1 MKFDNFCKFA
11 GSDGVILVA
20 PNGKKWLCYGKTG
33 MLIPENKNVCG
44 NVANMP
50 DYLTELIYEAEYE
63 ACELTSAFV
72 PNPDS
77 KPSELMR
84 MFTGMHNTID
94 ISNKAF
100 GFIEKKDST
109 YIATYEDEETSYTAL
124 LVTDDY
130 NEDDLEF
137 KMIYIVKESK

>member
-20 PNGKKWLCYGKTG
+20 PNNEKWLFYHNVG

-44 NVANMP
+44 SVANMP
-50 DYLTELIYEAEYE
+50 DYFTELLYEAGYE
-63 ACELTSAFV
+63 ACELTSAYV
-72 PNPDS
+72 PSPDS

-84 MFTGMHNTID
+84 IFSGWHNTID

-100 GFIEKKDST
+100 GFIEKKDRT
-109 YIATYEDEETSYTAL
+109 YIATYEDEETIYTAL

-130 NEDDLEF
+130 DEDDLEF
-137 KMIYIVKESK
+137 KMI

>member
-20 PNGKKWLCYGKTG
+20 PNNEKWLFYHNVG

-44 NVANMP
+44 SVANMP
-50 DYLTELIYEAEYE
+50 DYLTELIYEADYE
-63 ACELTSAFV
+63 ACELTSAYV
-72 PNPDS
+72 PSPDS

-84 MFTGMHNTID
+84 IFAGMHNTID

-100 GFIEKKDST
+100 GFIEKKDNT
-109 YIATYEDEETSYTAL
+109 YVATYEDEETNYTAL

-130 NEDDLEF
+130 DEDDLEF
-137 KMIYIVKESK
+137 KMIYIVKESN